1 MRMQSSLKT
10 LVVAVLAASLGLAA
24 EARSESLPS
33 QIRLAGPGNASGAP
47 YGNGVL
53 GIVRA
58 KKILEDEFRADGVRI
73 EWQFPRGTGP
83 AINEAF
89 ANGQLDFSN
98 YGGLPNIVGRGAGLR
113 TKVLAA
119 NGTSPIYVVARKDAK
134 IDSVQD
140 LKGKKISVSRGTIY
154 EWSLNRVLSTV
165 NLNERDLQ
173 IFDLQSADQVS
184 AFSSGHIDA
193 ILAGNNLLDLV
204 ERGLGKVVYTTK
216 GTRGA
221 GTNFGSF
228 IVSEDFARKYPETTQ
243 RVVNVFIRTAHY
255 AAQEANREELYD
267 IWALTGVPRVAFA
280 KDFQGDELRDRLNPL
295 IDDFYVAN
303 VASGINFALASKLIR
318 KPFKPDEWIDR
329 SPIDKAIKTLGYTGF
344 WRAYAA
350 DGSALPGH

>member
-1 MRMQSSLKT
+1 MHALLKK
-10 LVVAVLAASLGLAA
+10 LVATIVLVAPLAVAI
-24 EARSESLPS
+24 EARSETLPA

-53 GIVRA
+53 GVLRA
-58 KKILEDEFRADGVRI
+58 KKVLEDEFKNDRVKI

-83 AINEAF
+83 AINETF

-113 TKVLAA
+113 TKVLAS
-119 NGTSPIYVVARKDAK
+119 NGTSPIYIVARKEAN
-134 IDSVQD
+134 IASVQD

-193 ILAGNNLLDLV
+193 IVAGNNLLELV
-204 ERGLGKVVYTTK
+204 DRGFGQVVYTTK
-216 GTRGA
+216 GTRGP

-228 IVSEDFARKYPETTQ
+228 VVSEDFSRKFPETTQ
-243 RVVNVFIRTAHY
+243 RIVNAFIRTAHY
-255 AAQEANREELYD
+255 AAQESNREELYD
-267 IWALTGVPRVAFA
+267 IWSLTGVPRVAFA

-295 IDDFYVAN
+295 LDDFYVAN
-303 VASGINFALASKLIR
+303 VTSGINFALASKLIR
-318 KPFKPDEWIDR
+318 KPFKPEEWIDR
-329 SPIDKAIKTLGYTGF
+329 SYIDKAIKSLSYSGV

-350 DGSALPGH
+350 DGNALPGH